1 MPTRPIRAIL
11 SVFIVGG
18 ALTALLFTTMAESAD
33 FYKKVD
39 EVMVSPETWYG
50 KSMNLHGYVVDGSI
64 EKRPNSLDYRFKVR
78 NGDHVVLATYT
89 GTVPDTFTDG
99 AEVVLSGTLSPD
111 GFKVRRDG
119 VMAKC
124 PSRYDPAQ
132 QAASPGKSY

>member
-89 GTVPDTFTDG
+89 GTVPDTFKDG
-99 AEVVLSGTLSPD
+99 AEVVLSGTLSPE

-124 PSRYDPAQ
+124 PSRYDPDQ
-132 QAASPGKSY
+132 QAASPGESY